1 MIWSDDSS
9 VIDLIVSTITQ
20 LKNIWGLV
28 FWSILYVTAEQMDL
42 LIKRWNCDPC
52 DLYQDLGKEHDV
64 RERVQTWT
72 LGVYYYFQWIFTVL
86 FKHLRSNCCF
96 ICRPLISSTETQI
109 LVTTLGIRHWAKSTL
124 TSTGWIETLVP
135 LRPGS
140 KQTLRDQMTRQK
152 SREERKEFTEQL
164 MRNYLIMQALKVS
177 ITI

>member
-1 MIWSDDSS
+1 MKLWPVWLISRSRKGTWCARASSDMNTWS
-9 VIDLIVSTITQ
+9 V
-20 LKNIWGLV
+20 
-28 FWSILYVTAEQMDL
+28 L
-42 LIKRWNCDPC
+42 LLSLN
-52 DLYQDLGKEHDV
+52 
-64 RERVQTWT
+64 
-72 LGVYYYFQWIFTVL
+72 FFTVL
-86 FKHLRSNCCF
+86 FKHLWSTCCF